1 MRTKLSALVC
11 TLMLITIAVSASGQ
25 GQTDDV
31 LRVRT
36 RVVFIDTLVKDKKTR
51 EAVKDLKLENF
62 QVLDNG
68 KPRTL
73 TYFSNEGAVRKRP
86 LALVLVLNLPMYV
99 EKPEVMEQIISALG
113 KLQPEDEVAIMQI
126 WAEKNGPRPLSFIYR
141 SKWVLPLT
149 RDREKTYAAL
159 REVQRFARQNM
170 SEVKELLSL
179 KAAMKAALKD
189 SLKNPNPNMQNPPLD
204 ITVAPDFEAIIDK
217 APLIAT
223 KERPD
228 SQVVV
233 VESTDDD
240 TLATYGQSKEIT
252 KRLLTTGVTYNGLI
266 LKRDL
271 FGKFVHFTGN
281 IISPL
286 MGMRYEMT
294 TYYSKQTGGEVATVG
309 SPESFAAS
317 MSRIINNLAARYSLG
332 FVLAEGETDDGRLH
346 RLQVK
351 VRGRDSRNKERKFI
365 IIARQGYYMSTE
377 SPAAAPIIAA
387 PNRFINSKSETR
399 GR

>member
-1 MRTKLSALVC
+1 MRSKLSAFLC
-11 TLMLITIAVSASGQ
+11 ALMLITIAVYASGQ
-25 GQTDDV
+25 EQQVDV
-31 LRVRT
+31 MRVRT
-36 RVVFIDTLVKDKKTR
+36 RVVFIDTLVKDKRTR
-51 EAVKDLKLENF
+51 EPVRDLKLENF

-73 TYFSNEGAVRKRP
+73 TYFSNEGVARKRP

-141 SKWVLPLT
+141 SKWVLDLT

-159 REVQRFARQNM
+159 RQVQRFARQNM

-189 SLKNPNPNMQNPPLD
+189 SLRNPDPNMQNPPLD

-217 APLIAT
+217 APLIAA
-223 KERPD
+223 KERPG

-271 FGKFVHFTGN
+271 FGKFVHFTGK

-294 TYYSKQTGGEVATVG
+294 TYYSKQTGGEVASVD

-317 MSRIINNLAARYSLG
+317 ISQIINNLTARYSLG
-332 FVLAEGETDDGRLH
+332 FTLEEGEKDDGRLH
-346 RLQVK
+346 QLQVK
-351 VRGRDSRNKERKFI
+351 VRGRDSRNRERKLI
-365 IIARQGYYMSTE
+365 ISARQGYYLSTE
-377 SPAAAPIIAA
+377 SPTAAPDVSA
-387 PNRFINSKSETR
+387 PNRFINATK
-399 GR
+399 